1 MTSGWIFWVA
11 GDTKLLYLLNCRFLF
26 CLSNVLFPF
35 CRYQLG
41 GSFLLGVGV
50 WVLVDPTGFREI
62 VATNPLLFT
71 GVYIILGMG
80 GMLFLLGFLGCC
92 GAIRENKCLLL
103 FVSWLTKSKHS
114 CVTARVCVRVCVD
127 YSLCQSWNRK
137 PKEQNAFVCCLCA
150 EWSEHH
156 QNVIFHFP
164 FLSFS
169 FLNTWTCTFF
179 CLHSHLPCHTLS
191 HPFLF
196 PFVLLQFFMLILLIF
211 LAELAAAILAF
222 IFREHVSFLKSSPHL
237 WSPLIEVC
245 SWAECQNARAQILT
259 FCTSGPGSC

>member
-26 CLSNVLFPF
+26 CLSNVLFAF

-114 CVTARVCVRVCVD
+114 CVTARVCVCVD

-156 QNVIFHFP
+156 QNAIFHFP
-164 FLSFS
+164 FFFFFKHMNMHFFVFTLIYLVILFLTLSF
-169 FLNTWTCTFF
+169 FL
-179 CLHSHLPCHTLS
+179 LS
-191 HPFLF
+191 YC
-196 PFVLLQFFMLILLIF
+196 
-211 LAELAAAILAF
+211 
-222 IFREHVSFLKSSPHL
+222 SSSCSSS
-237 WSPLIEVC
+237 WS
-245 SWAECQNARAQILT
+245 S
-259 FCTSGPGSC
+259 

>member
-11 GDTKLLYLLNCRFLF
+11 GDTKLLYLLNCQFLF

-114 CVTARVCVRVCVD
+114 CVTARVCVCVLIILSV
-127 YSLCQSWNRK
+127 SLETESQKSK
-137 PKEQNAFVCCLCA
+137 MPLYVVFVL
-150 EWSEHH
+150 SE
-156 QNVIFHFP
+156 VSTTKMWFFT

-169 FLNTWTCTFF
+169 FLNTWTCTF
-179 CLHSHLPCHTLS
+179 LSSLSSTLS
-191 HPFLF
+191 YFLTLSF
-196 PFVLLQFFMLILLIF
+196 FLL
-211 LAELAAAILAF
+211 
-222 IFREHVSFLKSSPHL
+222 SYCSSSCSSS
-237 WSPLIEVC
+237 WS
-245 SWAECQNARAQILT
+245 S
-259 FCTSGPGSC
+259 

>member
-11 GDTKLLYLLNCRFLF
+11 GDTKLLYFLNCRFLF
-26 CLSNVLFPF
+26 CLSNVLFAF

-114 CVTARVCVRVCVD
+114 CVTARVCVCVD

-156 QNVIFHFP
+156 QNAIFHFP
-164 FLSFS
+164 FFFFFKHMNMHFFVFTLIYLVILFLTLSF
-169 FLNTWTCTFF
+169 FL
-179 CLHSHLPCHTLS
+179 LS
-191 HPFLF
+191 YC
-196 PFVLLQFFMLILLIF
+196 
-211 LAELAAAILAF
+211 
-222 IFREHVSFLKSSPHL
+222 SSSCSSS
-237 WSPLIEVC
+237 WS
-245 SWAECQNARAQILT
+245 S
-259 FCTSGPGSC
+259 

>member
-26 CLSNVLFPF
+26 CLSNVLFAF

-114 CVTARVCVRVCVD
+114 CVTTRSCVCVD

-156 QNVIFHFP
+156 QNAIFHFP
-164 FLSFS
+164 FFFFFKHMNMHFFVFTLIYLVILFLTLSF
-169 FLNTWTCTFF
+169 FL
-179 CLHSHLPCHTLS
+179 LS
-191 HPFLF
+191 YC
-196 PFVLLQFFMLILLIF
+196 
-211 LAELAAAILAF
+211 
-222 IFREHVSFLKSSPHL
+222 SSSCSSS
-237 WSPLIEVC
+237 WS
-245 SWAECQNARAQILT
+245 S
-259 FCTSGPGSC
+259 

>member
-26 CLSNVLFPF
+26 CLSNVLFAF

-114 CVTARVCVRVCVD
+114 CVTARSCVCVCVLIILSV
-127 YSLCQSWNRK
+127 SLETESQKSK
-137 PKEQNAFVCCLCA
+137 MLLYAVFVL
-150 EWSEHH
+150 SE
-156 QNVIFHFP
+156 VSTTKMRFFT

-169 FLNTWTCTFF
+169 FLNTWTCTFLSSLSSTLSYSFWPFPFSF
-179 CLHSHLPCHTLS
+179 CLTAVLHAHPPDLLSRAGCCHPSL
-191 HPFLF
+191 HIPGACKFLKKF
-196 PFVLLQFFMLILLIF
+196 TPPLITSLQLGWVSKRKGSDSYFLYFRTWQLLI
-211 LAELAAAILAF
+211 
-222 IFREHVSFLKSSPHL
+222 
-237 WSPLIEVC
+237 
-245 SWAECQNARAQILT
+245 
-259 FCTSGPGSC
+259 

>member
-26 CLSNVLFPF
+26 CLSNVLFAF

-114 CVTARVCVRVCVD
+114 CVTARVCACVD

-164 FLSFS
+164 FFFFFKHMNMHFFVFTLIYLVILFLTLSF
-169 FLNTWTCTFF
+169 FL
-179 CLHSHLPCHTLS
+179 LS
-191 HPFLF
+191 YC
-196 PFVLLQFFMLILLIF
+196 
-211 LAELAAAILAF
+211 
-222 IFREHVSFLKSSPHL
+222 SSSCSSS
-237 WSPLIEVC
+237 WS
-245 SWAECQNARAQILT
+245 S
-259 FCTSGPGSC
+259 

>member
-26 CLSNVLFPF
+26 CLSNVLFAF

-114 CVTARVCVRVCVD
+114 CVTARSCVCVCWLFSLSVLKQKAKRAKCFCML
-127 YSLCQSWNRK
+127 SLCWVK
-137 PKEQNAFVCCLCA
+137 WAPPKCDF
-150 EWSEHH
+150 S
-156 QNVIFHFP
+156 
-164 FLSFS
+164 LSF
-169 FLNTWTCTFF
+169 L
-179 CLHSHLPCHTLS
+179 
-191 HPFLF
+191 FLF
-196 PFVLLQFFMLILLIF
+196 
-211 LAELAAAILAF
+211 
-222 IFREHVSFLKSSPHL
+222 
-237 WSPLIEVC
+237 
-245 SWAECQNARAQILT
+245 
-259 FCTSGPGSC
+259 